1 MQVTTTDIEE
11 KADDFMKYYVLDTN
25 VLLHSPNALFLFNE
39 HFVILP
45 EVVLEELDR
54 FKAEASE
61 RGANSRQVI
70 RSIDALM
77 AKGSLLEGIKVN
89 AGGGILKV
97 ETNHLHTEMPAHWDK
112 TKADNR
118 ILQVCK
124 GLRESNCN
132 VILVSRD
139 TNLRVKASILNIQ
152 AEDFRN
158 DKVDEVDKQYTGRGI
173 VYASSDVLDAF
184 YLNDTETISL
194 DALTMFDE
202 EKSSLVPASLSTN
215 QFLLIRS
222 TENEKHT
229 ALGRFDGE
237 KVVRLRYHKQNPF
250 GIVPRN
256 VGQIFM
262 QECLMMSAAEAP
274 LVIFK
279 GPAGTA
285 KTLYSLGVG
294 LYKMMECRSLEYHHL
309 LICRPNIPMDEDIG
323 FLPGSEAE
331 KISPF
336 MRGIRDNLFALMS
349 SNNSDGPKGLA
360 QTEDTVQMLFDNR
373 TIQTEALAFQR
384 GRSLQKYWMIL
395 DEMQN
400 STPRQ
405 AKGVITRPGLGT
417 KIIIIGD
424 PAQIDHPYLDSRSNG
439 LVYASERMRG
449 SKLCFQV
456 TLQHDECERS
466 PLASEAAI
474 RL

>member
-1 MQVTTTDIEE
+1 
-11 KADDFMKYYVLDTN
+11 MKYYVLDTN
-25 VLLHSPNALFLFNE
+25 VLLHSPNAVFLFNE
-39 HFVILP
+39 HLVVLP
-45 EVVLEELDR
+45 EVVLEEIDR
-54 FKAEASE
+54 FKTESSE
-61 RGANSRQVI
+61 RGANSRQVSRI
-70 RSIDALM
+70 LDSLL
-77 AKGSLLEGIKVN
+77 AKGDLLEGIKVN
-89 AGGGILKV
+89 DDGGILKI
-97 ETNHLHTEMPAHWDK
+97 ETNHLQTQMPANWDK

-124 GLRESNCN
+124 GLSEGGHN
-132 VILVSRD
+132 VTLVSRD
-139 TNLRVKASILNIQ
+139 TNLRVKASILKIQ

-158 DKVDEVDKQYTGRGI
+158 DKVDTVDKQYTGRAV
-173 VYASSDVLDAF
+173 VYASSRILDEFHLNDSESIKLDA
-184 YLNDTETISL
+184 I
-194 DALTMFDE
+194 TMFDE
-202 EKSSLVPASLSTN
+202 VKKSLVPASLSTN

-222 TENEKHT
+222 TDNEKHT

-237 KVVRLRYHKQNPF
+237 KAVRLRYHKHNPF

-256 VGQIFM
+256 LGQIFM

-274 LVIFK
+274 LVILK

-294 LYKMMECRSLEYHHL
+294 LHKMMECRSLEYHHL
-309 LICRPNIPMDEDIG
+309 LICRPNVPMDEDIG

-336 MRGIRDNLFALMS
+336 MRGIRDNLFTLMS
-349 SNNSDGPKGLA
+349 SNNSDELKGLA
-360 QTEDTVQMLFDNR
+360 QTEDTVQMLFDDR
-373 TIQTEALAFQR
+373 VIQTEALAFQR

-439 LVYASERMRG
+439 LVYASEKMRG

-456 TLQHDECERS
+456 TLQHDECER
-466 PLASEAAI
+466 
-474 RL
+474 

>member
-1 MQVTTTDIEE
+1 
-11 KADDFMKYYVLDTN
+11 MKHYILDTN
-25 VLLHSPNALFLFNE
+25 VLLHSPNALFTFNE

-54 FKAEASE
+54 FKSEASD
-61 RGANSRQVI
+61 RGANSRQVSRI
-70 RSIDALM
+70 IDSLLS
-77 AKGSLLEGIKVN
+77 KGNLLEGIPIN
-89 AGGGILKV
+89 DCGGVLKI
-97 ETNHLHTEMPAHWDK
+97 ETNHLKTPMPEHWDQA
-112 TKADNR
+112 KADNR

-124 GLRESNCN
+124 GLSESNHN

-139 TNLRVKASILNIQ
+139 TNLRVKATILNIQ

-158 DKVDEVDKQYTGRGI
+158 DKVPTVNEQYSGRAV
-173 VYASSDVLDAF
+173 VYAPSHILDAF
-184 YLNDTETISL
+184 HLDDSQYILPGSL
-194 DALTMFDE
+194 YAFDE
-202 EKSSLVPASLSTN
+202 CTNELVPASLSVN

-222 TENEKHT
+222 TDNNKHT
-229 ALGRFDGE
+229 ALGRFDGRN
-237 KVVRLRYHKQNPF
+237 VVHLRYHNHKPF

-256 VGQIFM
+256 IGQIFM
-262 QECLMMSAAEAP
+262 QECLMMSPAEAP
-274 LVIFK
+274 LVILK

-285 KTLYSLGVG
+285 KTLYSLAVG
-294 LYKMMECRSLEYHHL
+294 LQKTMECQPREYHHL

-323 FLPGSEAE
+323 FLPGSEVE
-331 KISPF
+331 KVSPF
-336 MRGIRDNLFALMS
+336 MRGIRDNLFTLMN
-349 SNNSDGPKGLA
+349 SNNSEEAKELS
-360 QTEDTVQMLFDNR
+360 QVEDTVQMLFDKR
-373 TIQTEALAFQR
+373 IIQTEALAFQR

-417 KIIIIGD
+417 KIILIGD

-439 LVYASERMRG
+439 LVYASEKMRG

-456 TLQHDECERS
+456 TLKHDECERS
-466 PLASEAAI
+466 PLAAEASV